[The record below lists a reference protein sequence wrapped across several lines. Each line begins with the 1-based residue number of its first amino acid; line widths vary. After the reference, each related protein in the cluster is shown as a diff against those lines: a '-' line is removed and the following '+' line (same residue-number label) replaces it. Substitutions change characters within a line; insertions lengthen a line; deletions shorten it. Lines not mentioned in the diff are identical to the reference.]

1 MRRRAGCAEKRLRP
15 FREQDSAAEPEFAWI
30 GSGTGELQ
38 DRLFL
43 DKKGQV
49 FRRKAEL
56 HSARECRLLPP
67 PPCRLRTFGRIP
79 GDPASAAGAQ
89 LIGLLFV
96 VVTLGAVRGLS
107 ASQSMDAIRRLHHA
121 DSSQFQRRSAPGVG
135 CDDAMARGLA
145 NWSNSGPWWVGGP
158 HLPNFIALHGV
169 DGIAYDVVPVLANLS
184 LILGG
189 AGLIA
194 GKSFA
199 PYAIAA
205 ASVLLL
211 IAGIYGSRD
220 LTLFIVRSRDKT

>member
-1 MRRRAGCAEKRLRP
+1 
-15 FREQDSAAEPEFAWI
+15 
-30 GSGTGELQ
+30 
-38 DRLFL
+38 
-43 DKKGQV
+43 
-49 FRRKAEL
+49 
-56 HSARECRLLPP
+56 
-67 PPCRLRTFGRIP
+67 
-79 GDPASAAGAQ
+79 
-89 LIGLLFV
+89 
-96 VVTLGAVRGLS
+96 
-107 ASQSMDAIRRLHHA
+107 
-121 DSSQFQRRSAPGVG
+121 
-135 CDDAMARGLA
+135 MARGLA

-158 HLPNFIALHGV
+158 HLPNFVALHGV

-211 IAGIYGSRD
+211 IAGIYGSWD